1 MKHLV
6 GWAVFFRNST
16 TDKYKLDKVFLNKES
31 ALKHETFLKEEMFYE
46 TEVEKTWVMI
56 EED

>member
-6 GWAVFFRNST
+6 GWAVFYRHSV

-31 ALKHETFLKEEMFYE
+31 ALKQEAFLKEEMLYE
-46 TEVEKTWVMI
+46 TEVEKTWVMV
-56 EED
+56 EES

>member
-6 GWAVFFRNST
+6 GGAVFFRRSVN
-16 TDKYKLDKVFLNKES
+16 DKYTLDKVFLNKEG
-31 ALKHETFLKEEMFYE
+31 ALKYEAFLKEEMFYE

>member
-6 GWAVFFRNST
+6 GWAVFFRRSVN
-16 TDKYKLDKVFLNKES
+16 DKYTLDKVFLNKES
-31 ALKHETFLKEEMFYE
+31 ALKYEAFLKEEMFYE